1 MLEVKKISDYVYDAI
16 LKNIVELKYAP
27 GEKISETMLS
37 KELGVSRAPIK
48 TALSKLEAKKL
59 VEIRPQ
65 YGTFISRISPERAK
79 NICEIRILL
88 EQYAIREAVKNI
100 TDQQVEKIGTIFG
113 NLEQFDGSDQAHRE
127 LIYKA
132 DEELHELIY
141 TVCGNSIIK
150 EVIEQYRAE
159 IRRIQYA
166 NMEWG
171 NRKDSTQ
178 EEMREIFEALCARD
192 EERAQKA
199 MEKHL
204 LNIKKTAEALETNQK
219 NTLKYRI

>member
-88 EQYAIREAVKNI
+88 EQ
-100 TDQQVEKIGTIFG
+100 
-113 NLEQFDGSDQAHRE
+113 
-127 LIYKA
+127 
-132 DEELHELIY
+132 
-141 TVCGNSIIK
+141 
-150 EVIEQYRAE
+150 
-159 IRRIQYA
+159 
-166 NMEWG
+166 
-171 NRKDSTQ
+171 
-178 EEMREIFEALCARD
+178 
-192 EERAQKA
+192 
-199 MEKHL
+199 
-204 LNIKKTAEALETNQK
+204 
-219 NTLKYRI
+219 